1 MKLPVVIFVLAV
13 LVAAENILLFFTTYG
28 ERDDVYAWARS
39 LACAATAIIFTIA
52 AYVLWTFEFQ
62 WVH

>member
-13 LVAAENILLFFTTYG
+13 LVAAENILLFFTTG